1 MKGKRNITIKDLAK
15 ELGIAPS
22 TVSRALKDHPEIN
35 VDTKKKVHAL
45 AKEWHYE
52 PNAIALSLRN
62 QKTNTIGVILPE
74 LVHFFFSTVISGIE
88 DVAYNKGYQV
98 FVTQSNEDY
107 EKEVL
112 DCKAMF
118 NVRADGFLICPSKNT
133 YQFDHIHALIDRSAP
148 VVLFDRNVKELGCSY
163 VSVDDVSGG
172 YQATKHLIDQGC
184 RTVGYIGGHE
194 NLLNVKERYKGYL
207 KALEEQGI
215 ALREDLVITVDYPVD
230 SDAKMTQLQEL
241 IRKKPDGIFVHNDMV
256 AIELLKEA
264 KELGVDVPEDL
275 KVIGFSNWFFT
286 RHTTPSLSTMEQ
298 RGFEIGREAALLL
311 FNEITSN
318 TQDHGFVEP
327 KHVLVEPELVVRD
340 SSG

>member
-1 MKGKRNITIKDLAK
+1 MKRNITIKDIAK
-15 ELGIAPS
+15 ELGVAPS

-35 VDTKKKVHAL
+35 VETKKKVHAL
-45 AKEWHYE
+45 AKEWNYE

-74 LVHFFFSTVISGIE
+74 FVHFFFSTVISGVE
-88 DVAYNKGYQV
+88 DVAYSKGYQV

-112 DCKAMF
+112 DCKAMY

-133 YQFDHIHALIDRSAP
+133 YQFDHIRALIDRSAP

-163 VSVDDVSGG
+163 VSVDDIAGG
-172 YQATKHLIDQGC
+172 YEATKHLIEKGC
-184 RTVGYIGGHE
+184 KTIGYIGGHE
-194 NLLNVKERYKGYL
+194 NLINVKERHTGYL
-207 KALEEQGI
+207 KALEEAG
-215 ALREDLVITVDYPVD
+215 LPLKEDLVVTVDYPVD
-230 SDAKMTQLQEL
+230 SDEKVKLLQEL

-264 KELGVDVPEDL
+264 KEMGVKVPEDL

-311 FNEITSN
+311 FDEIMSN
-318 TQDHGFVEP
+318 KGEHGFVEP
-327 KHVLVEPELVVRD
+327 KHVLVQPELIERD
-340 SSG
+340 SSK

>member
-1 MKGKRNITIKDLAK
+1 MKRNITIKDIAK
-15 ELGIAPS
+15 ELGVAPS

-35 VDTKKKVHAL
+35 VETKKKVHAL
-45 AKEWHYE
+45 AKAWNYE

-74 LVHFFFSTVISGIE
+74 FVHFFFSTVISGVE
-88 DVAYNKGYQV
+88 DVAYSKGYQV

-112 DCKAMF
+112 DCKAMY

-133 YQFDHIHALIDRSAP
+133 YQFDHINALIDRSAP

-172 YQATKHLIDQGC
+172 YQATKHLIDKGC
-184 RTVGYIGGHE
+184 KSVGYIGGHE
-194 NLLNVKERYKGYL
+194 NLINVKDRYRGYS
-207 KALEEQGI
+207 KALEEAG
-215 ALREDLVITVDYPVD
+215 LPLNEDLVVTVDYPVD
-230 SDAKMTQLQEL
+230 SDEKVNQLRDL
-241 IRKKPDGIFVHNDMV
+241 IREKPDGIFVHNDMV
-256 AIELLKEA
+256 AIELLNQA
-264 KELGVDVPEDL
+264 KEMNISVPKEL

-298 RGFEIGREAALLL
+298 KGFEIGREAALLL
-311 FNEITSN
+311 FDEIMSN
-318 TQDHGFVEP
+318 KQEHGFVEP
-327 KHVLVEPELVVRD
+327 KRVLVKPELIERD
-340 SSG
+340 SSK

>member
-1 MKGKRNITIKDLAK
+1 MKRNITIKDIAK
-15 ELGIAPS
+15 ELGVAPS

-35 VDTKKKVHAL
+35 VETKKKVHAL
-45 AKEWHYE
+45 AKEWNYE

-74 LVHFFFSTVISGIE
+74 FVHFFFSTVISGVE
-88 DVAYNKGYQV
+88 DVAYSKGYQV

-107 EKEVL
+107 DKEVL
-112 DCKAMF
+112 DCKAMY

-133 YQFDHIHALIDRSAP
+133 YQFDHIRALIDRSAP

-172 YQATKHLIDQGC
+172 YEATKHLLDKGC
-184 RTVGYIGGHE
+184 KSIGYIGGHE
-194 NLLNVKERYKGYL
+194 NLVNVKERHKGYL
-207 KALEEQGI
+207 KALDEAGLPLE
-215 ALREDLVITVDYPVD
+215 EDLVVTVDYPVD
-230 SDAKMTQLQEL
+230 SDKKVKLLQDL

-264 KELGVDVPEDL
+264 KEMGVKVPEEL

-311 FNEITSN
+311 FDEIMSN
-318 TQDHGFVEP
+318 KGEHGFVEP
-327 KHVLVEPELVVRD
+327 KHVLVQPELIERD
-340 SSG
+340 SSK

>member
-1 MKGKRNITIKDLAK
+1 MKRNITIKDIAK
-15 ELGIAPS
+15 ELGVAPS

-35 VDTKKKVHAL
+35 VETKKKVHAL
-45 AKEWHYE
+45 AKEWNYE

-74 LVHFFFSTVISGIE
+74 FVHFFFSTVISGVE
-88 DVAYNKGYQV
+88 DVAYSKGYQV

-112 DCKAMF
+112 DCKAMY

-172 YQATKHLIDQGC
+172 YQATGHLIEKGC
-184 RTVGYIGGHE
+184 KSIGYIGGHE
-194 NLLNVKERYKGYL
+194 NLVNVKDRYKGYL
-207 KALEEQGI
+207 KALEEND
-215 ALREDLVITVDYPVD
+215 LPLNEDLVVTVDYPVD
-230 SDAKMTQLQEL
+230 SEQKVAQLQEL
-241 IRKKPDGIFVHNDMV
+241 IKKKPDGIFVHNDMV

-264 KELGVDVPEDL
+264 NEMGVKVPEEL

-286 RHTTPSLSTMEQ
+286 RHTTPSLSTIEQ

-311 FNEITSN
+311 FDEIMSN
-318 TQDHGFVEP
+318 KQEHGFVEP
-327 KHVLVEPELVVRD
+327 KHILVQPELIERD
-340 SSG
+340 SSK

>member
-1 MKGKRNITIKDLAK
+1 MKRNITIKDIAK
-15 ELGIAPS
+15 ELGVAPS

-35 VDTKKKVHAL
+35 VETKKKVHAL
-45 AKEWHYE
+45 AKEWNYE

-74 LVHFFFSTVISGIE
+74 FVHFFFSTVISGVE
-88 DVAYNKGYQV
+88 DVAYSKGYQV

-107 EKEVL
+107 DKEVL
-112 DCKAMF
+112 DCKAMY

-172 YQATKHLIDQGC
+172 YQATKHLIDKGC
-184 RTVGYIGGHE
+184 QSIGYIGGHE
-194 NLLNVKERYKGYL
+194 NLVNVKDRYKGYL
-207 KALEEQGI
+207 KALEEND
-215 ALREDLVITVDYPVD
+215 LPLNEDLVVTVDYPVD
-230 SDAKMTQLQEL
+230 SEQKVAQLQEL
-241 IRKKPDGIFVHNDMV
+241 IRKRPDGIFVHNDMV

-264 KELGVDVPEDL
+264 NEMGVKVPEEL

-286 RHTTPSLSTMEQ
+286 RHTTPSLSTIEQ
-298 RGFEIGREAALLL
+298 RGYEIGREAALLL
-311 FNEITSN
+311 FDEILSN
-318 TQDHGFVEP
+318 KQEHGFVEP
-327 KHVLVEPELVVRD
+327 KHILVQPELIERD
-340 SSG
+340 SSK